1 MNRNINGSTIL
12 VTGGAGFIGSTLV
25 EQLLKEGAKEI
36 VVVDNLFCG
45 REDNLPPLIHIESSP
60 VILYKEDAEFILS
73 LEYIFDKHEVDIVI
87 NCATKALNYSFVN
100 PANAFCV
107 NTNIVINLLELLRK
121 QKYETLCHFSTSEVY
136 GTAIY
141 EPMDEAHPK
150 NPMTTYAAGKAAA
163 DIAVETYVRMFNLDA
178 FIFRPFNNY
187 GPKQNYRDYLSGVI
201 PITAYRIFNSQK
213 PIVYGTGSQTR
224 DFIFVEDTVDA
235 LIKIF
240 PVIERGDTVNVS
252 ADNQIAIIDV
262 VKKICKLMNY
272 TGEIDFKPKRNAD
285 VECHNADNKK
295 IKSLINYQLTPFN
308 DGITRTIDWYQKEF
322 VRRSK

>member
-1 MNRNINGSTIL
+1 MNRKIKGSTVL

-25 EQLLKEGAKEI
+25 ERLLKEGAKEI
-36 VVVDNLFCG
+36 IVVDNLFCG
-45 REDNLPPLIHIESSP
+45 REDNLPAQAGGGA
-60 VILYKEDAEFILS
+60 VVLYKEDAEFASS
-73 LEYIFDKHEVDIVI
+73 LEYIFYKHEIDIVI

-100 PANAFCV
+100 PANAFSV

-121 QKYETLCHFSTSEVY
+121 QKYKTLCHFSTSEVY

-150 NPMTTYAAGKAAA
+150 NPMTAYAAGKAAA

-187 GPKQNYRDYLSGVI
+187 GPKQNYRGYLSGVI
-201 PITAYRIFNSQK
+201 PITAYRIYKSQK

-224 DFIFVEDTVDA
+224 DFIFVEDTIDA

-240 PVIERGDTVNVS
+240 PIIKQGESINVS
-252 ADNQIAIIDV
+252 ANSQIAIIDV
-262 VKKICKLMNY
+262 VKKICDLMNY
-272 TGEIDFKPKRNAD
+272 TGEIDFKPKRDAD
-285 VECHNADNKK
+285 VECHNADNEK
-295 IKSLINYQLTPFN
+295 IKSLIDYQLTSFEY
-308 DGITRTIDWYQKEF
+308 GITKTIDWYQKEF
-322 VRRSK
+322 LRFIK